1 MFPLYILAPFVKD
14 KVPILVWVSLWAF
27 YLAPFVY
34 ISVLV
39 PVPPCLDD
47 CSFLVYFE
55 VRKVDFSSSVFL
67 SQDCFHFS
75 LSCIGEGNGSPL
87 PCSSLENPRDGGA
100 WWAAVYGVTHSWT

>member
-67 SQDCFHFS
+67 SQDCFHYSGF
-75 LSCIGEGNGSPL
+75 LFVCFVCFHTKFEVV
-87 PCSSLENPRDGGA
+87 CSSSVKNTISSLIVIALNL
-100 WWAAVYGVTHSWT
+100 